1 MERLR
6 AELEDSHAHLVNSQ
20 DEKSLL
26 AKQAAVFES
35 KAATMEDA
43 LAEEKR
49 KGAVAKAQADLRLEE
64 ERIRRAAAE
73 ERLEEVK
80 AQLEKVGAAG
90 QPKGVGKESL
100 ARVSSMLDAAKKEKA
115 ELLEDN
121 KCRAKQI
128 EDLHTQVEAGK
139 ALAADVEQKD
149 KVS

>member
-43 LAEEKR
+43 MAEEKR

-80 AQLEKVGAAG
+80 AQLEKGAAG
-90 QPKGVGKESL
+90 QPQGVGKESL

-128 EDLHTQVEAGK
+128 EDLLAQVEAGK
-139 ALAADVEQKD
+139 ALAADVEEKD
-149 KVS
+149 KGS